1 MGYTISIVVAM
12 YNIEDYI
19 QYCLDSCAKQINAQ
33 ENDYEVIII
42 DDGSSDNSLGIAER
56 FVSEKKNFSVFSQPN
71 AGLSS
76 ARNMGLEVARG
87 EYVWFVDGDDAIDPY
102 AVFTLI
108 TKIREDPADAYIC
121 NFRTFDK
128 TGILSTSSFE
138 PLPKMSGKALHDKYM
153 RLLPMM
159 AWLTVYKTTKL
170 KEHNLSFLPGIVHE
184 DKEFS
189 VRAHHLM
196 ESVSFISEPLYNYR
210 SNREG
215 SIMNLTKTDN
225 TKSLVSEIRIIESFL
240 QFFCEEDTPFTRKLL
255 GLCAT
260 YFFIRRYCPAF
271 IENDVTKRLVSE
283 NRLNLYR
290 LMWRSK
296 QWKQLLLLVFIIVMP
311 SAIISSYLTK
321 LGLRLGML

>member
-1 MGYTISIVVAM
+1 MGYTISIIIPM

-19 QYCLDSCAKQINAQ
+19 QCCLDSCAKQINVQ
-33 ENDYEVIII
+33 DKDFEVIII
-42 DDGSSDNSLGIAER
+42 NDGSNDNSLEIAER
-56 FVSEKKNFSVFSQPN
+56 FVSENRNFTIFSQPN
-71 AGLSS
+71 TGLSS
-76 ARNMGLEVARG
+76 ARNMGLEMARG

-102 AVFTLI
+102 SVYTL
-108 TKIREDPADAYIC
+108 TTRIREDPADAYIC
-121 NFRTFDK
+121 NFRTFDG
-128 TGILSTSSFE
+128 TGIISTSSFD

-159 AWLTVYKTTKL
+159 AWLTIFKTTKL
-170 KEHNLSFLPGIVHE
+170 REHNLLFLPGIVHE

-210 SNREG
+210 GVREG
-215 SIMNLTKTDN
+215 SIMNLVKGDN
-225 TKSLVSEIRIIESFL
+225 TKSLVSEIRIIESFS
-240 QFFCEEDTPFTRKLL
+240 QFFLEEDTPFTRKLM

-260 YFFIRRYCPAF
+260 CFFIRRYSPAF
-271 IENDVTKRLVSE
+271 IDNDVTKRLVSE

-296 QWKQLLLLVFIIVMP
+296 QWKQRLLLVFILVMP
-311 SAIISSYLTK
+311 SAIVSSHLTK